1 MCTCVVVGNSCVYV
15 CEYGCFLCAIVW
27 WWVLAVYNSMSM
39 SPTAHPTPTNTSAQ
53 YRSNTGKGTSQ
64 KSFYRLDID
73 IQRNEPNIYK
83 EQLLPNPQG
92 WFGAEVSV
100 TIAGN
105 WQYYRA
111 KILRYLRQI
120 AVITPYAE
128 VGGVARGCG
137 V

>member
-1 MCTCVVVGNSCVYV
+1 MRIAQLVNNRYV
-15 CEYGCFLCAIVW
+15 
-27 WWVLAVYNSMSM
+27 
-39 SPTAHPTPTNTSAQ
+39 HSAQ
-53 YRSNTGKGTSQ
+53 YKASSGKGAPTI
-64 KSFYRLDID
+64 SFFQLDID

-83 EQLLPNPQG
+83 EHQRPNPEG
-92 WFGAEVSV
+92 WHGAEVSV

-128 VGGVARGCG
+128 VRCG
-137 V
+137 LSLQVVCHAASTV